1 MEEENLG
8 SAVDTAADTS
18 SVETTDNSSQGET
31 QELSLDE
38 QIAKALDEPETS
50 TQDNKEEETAQPP
63 KTEEPQEDNT
73 VKCPDKFKNKDGSVN
88 IDKVLKSYT
97 ELESHNSTEKSNWEK
112 ERADLLKVK
121 EQYEALQ
128 KVQEQNAKNA
138 GYNSALDMKQSYE
151 IASIEANEYSKYLG
165 YCEDPESVRQLLIA
179 YANNPSQELMEQI
192 EMEFAPDVNKHIAV
206 ISDRKAREFE
216 TQQQQ
221 RSDTIKMTNIENI
234 ISTSV
239 DKNQELF
246 NYEPFKKLLVNT
258 LHRYGEN
265 FTQEDADIL
274 MQTFVDMKGAYQSE
288 FEKGANMVK
297 QNNAATDKLSS
308 ITTQNSAPVSGQNPD
323 LDSMSQSEL
332 EKYIAKYV

>member
-1 MEEENLG
+1 MEEENLNSG
-8 SAVDTAADTS
+8 TDNTEVSNSAEV
-18 SVETTDNSSQGET
+18 TDNSDNGST
-31 QELSLDE
+31 QEPSLDE
-38 QIAKALDEPETS
+38 QIAKALDEPETPA
-50 TQDNKEEETAQPP
+50 QNDKEEEPQPSTQEPP
-63 KTEEPQEDNT
+63 KDNT
-73 VKCPDKFKNKDGSVN
+73 VKCPDKFKNKDGSVD

-138 GYNSALDMKQSYE
+138 GYDSALDMKQSYE
-151 IASIEANEYSKYLG
+151 IASIEANEYAKYLD
-165 YCEDPESVRQLLIA
+165 YCEDPESVRQLLIN
-179 YANNPSQELMEQI
+179 YANNPSPQLMKEI
-192 EMEFAPDVNKHIAV
+192 EVEFAPDINKQIAI

-216 TQQQQ
+216 AQQQQ
-221 RSDTIKMTNIENI
+221 RSDTLKMTNIENV

-246 NYEPFKKLLVNT
+246 NYEPFKKLFVNT

-265 FTQEDADIL
+265 FTQEDADML

-308 ITTQNSAPVSGQNPD
+308 ITTQNSAPASGQNPD

-332 EKYIAKYV
+332 EKYIAKYI